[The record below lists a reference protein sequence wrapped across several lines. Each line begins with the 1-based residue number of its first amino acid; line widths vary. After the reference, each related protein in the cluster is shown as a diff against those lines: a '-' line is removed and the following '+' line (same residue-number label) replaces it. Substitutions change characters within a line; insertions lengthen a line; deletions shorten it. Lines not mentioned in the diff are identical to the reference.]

1 MYTSFFGL
9 SEKPFAITP
18 DPRYLYLSERHAE
31 ALAHLLYGITEAG
44 GFIQLTGEVGTGKT
58 TIVRTLLSRVP
69 HHADVAVILNPRVS
83 AVEFLQTICEE
94 LGLEIAEGD
103 RDSVKQMIDALNR
116 RLLGAHAEGRR
127 IIVLV
132 DEAQNLTIEVLEQ
145 VRLLTNLETP
155 TQKLLQII
163 LIGQPELR
171 ELLDRTDLR
180 QLAQRITGRYHL
192 RPLSREETHGYV
204 RHRLRV
210 AGAQEDIFTSG
221 ALNEVHRLSGGIPRI
236 INVAC
241 DRALLG
247 AYTQETRRINAAL
260 VRRAAG
266 EVYGRRFAPSWTG
279 WLAGSFGLVLLAA
292 CGFLGW
298 QYWHERT
305 FLLASLRPHPAK
317 NATAAQTSDDPVQAA
332 TAQGEPPADG
342 AERGS
347 PGHDSAGRESPGQ
360 DGPGEHSPVQ
370 AGPALDAS
378 AAKAGPAQA
387 GPAQPASAAT
397 SAAAPARASNL
408 PPVVALDA
416 LLASNSADTTDTAAF
431 RRLLSLWG
439 TAMAD
444 DRDPCG
450 QALKAGL
457 SCLDQRG
464 SWAQVRALNR
474 PAILTLTDEHGLRH
488 RVVLSA
494 LDDRYATLDLGEH
507 NERVAIDDLS
517 RDWFGD
523 FTLVWKPKTTHTRP
537 LSVGMQGDEVRW
549 LRRSLNALRG
559 GASDPE
565 HADVY
570 DEQLAIAVQNFQRE
584 HRLNVD
590 GIAGLQTQVV
600 LDTALAEP
608 GSPLLLT
615 NNSRGG

>member
-9 SEKPFAITP
+9 AEKPFAITP

-31 ALAHLLYGITEAG
+31 ALAHLLYGINESG

-58 TIVRTLLSRVP
+58 TVVRTLLSRVP
-69 HHADVAVILNPRVS
+69 HHADVAVILNPRVTP
-83 AVEFLQTICEE
+83 VEFLLTICEE
-94 LGLEIAEGD
+94 LGLEIADAD
-103 RDSVKQMIDALNR
+103 RDSVKQMVDALNR
-116 RLLGAHAEGRR
+116 RLLQAHAAGRR

-132 DEAQNLTIEVLEQ
+132 DEAQNLSFEVLEQ

-171 ELLDRTDLR
+171 DLLDQTELR

-192 RPLSREETHGYV
+192 MPLSREETKGYV

-210 AGAQEDIFTSG
+210 AGAAEEIFTPA
-221 ALNEVHRLSGGIPRI
+221 ALTEVHRLSSGIPRV

-247 AYTQETRRINAAL
+247 AYTQETRRITAAL
-260 VRRAAG
+260 VRQAAG
-266 EVYGRRFAPSWTG
+266 EVYGRRFLPTWLG
-279 WLAGSFGLVLLAA
+279 WVVGGVGTLVLSAGLFTA
-292 CGFLGW
+292 W
-298 QYWHERT
+298 QLWHVQIT
-305 FLLASLRPHPAK
+305 ALL
-317 NATAAQTSDDPVQAA
+317 TSVPLPTRAA
-332 TAQGEPPADG
+332 TAVRHAPTA
-342 AERGS
+342 A
-347 PGHDSAGRESPGQ
+347 AAL
-360 DGPGEHSPVQ
+360 PV
-370 AGPALDAS
+370 
-378 AAKAGPAQA
+378 
-387 GPAQPASAAT
+387 
-397 SAAAPARASNL
+397 AAAPAPLPVSTATVAPAIAAPPLASIH
-408 PPVVALDA
+408 D
-416 LLASNSADTTDTAAF
+416 LLAANSASTTDTAAF

-444 DRDPCG
+444 DKDPCG
-450 QALKAGL
+450 QARKSGL
-457 SCLDQRG
+457 ACLEQRG

-474 PAILTLTDEHGLRH
+474 PAILTLTDDSGQRH

-494 LDDRYATLDLGEH
+494 LDDKFATLDLGEH
-507 NERVAIDDLS
+507 NHRVALDDLS

-523 FTLVWKPKTTHTRP
+523 FTVIWKPKTLRTRL

-549 LRRSLNALRG
+549 LRRSLNALG
-559 GASDPE
+559 GSASDPE
-565 HADVY
+565 HADVF

-608 GSPLLLT
+608 GSPMLLPTAL
-615 NNSRGG
+615 RGG